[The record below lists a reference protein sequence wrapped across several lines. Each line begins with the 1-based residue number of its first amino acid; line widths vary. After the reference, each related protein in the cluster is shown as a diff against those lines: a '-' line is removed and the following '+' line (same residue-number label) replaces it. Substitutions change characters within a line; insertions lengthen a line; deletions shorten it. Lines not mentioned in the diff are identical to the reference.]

1 MNLYFYHFQFYENV
15 VLCSVKTKSI
25 LNKKILYAHLA
36 LLGAN
41 LIYGANHIIAKGI
54 MPHKIGASAFVFL
67 RILGAGL
74 LFWTLKCFVK
84 ETVAKKDLGR
94 LLICGI
100 LGVAANQLLF
110 FHGLNLTSPIDA
122 SIIITAVP
130 ILVLIFSFFILKEK
144 ITSNKIAGIV
154 LGATGATLLILS
166 GSSESGTSSFLGN
179 LFIFINAC
187 SYGLY
192 LVLVKPLM
200 KKYNTITVVSWVFLF
215 GFVFMFP
222 FGIGDALQ
230 TDFSSFTMHTYAT
243 VAFVIIGTTF
253 LAYLFNI
260 YALNNVSPSV
270 NGSYIYLQPAISF
283 IMVSIYAYWL
293 GHEQYKEDIG
303 WVKVLSCLLVFL
315 GVFLISKQSKKKGIE
330 KP

>member
-1 MNLYFYHFQFYENV
+1 MKPLLIYNLFHEIAVFCDFKLTRVN
-15 VLCSVKTKSI
+15 SNIVK
-25 LNKKILYAHLA
+25 AHLA

-41 LIYGANHIIAKGI
+41 LIYGVNHIIAKGI
-54 MPHKIGASAFVFL
+54 MPHKIAASAFVFL

-74 LFWTLKCFVK
+74 LFWILKAFIK
-84 ETVAKKDLGR
+84 ESVNKKDMGR
-94 LLICGI
+94 LLICGM
-100 LGVAANQLLF
+100 LGVAANQMLF

-130 ILVLIFSFFILKEK
+130 ILVLVFSFFLLKEK
-144 ITSNKIAGIV
+144 ITTNKIAGVTI
-154 LGATGATLLILS
+154 GAIGAILLIS
-166 GSSESGTSSFLGN
+166 TGNSEGGTSSLLGN
-179 LFIFINAC
+179 FFIFLNAC

-200 KKYNTITVVSWVFLF
+200 SKYNTMTVVSWIFLY

-222 FGIGDALQ
+222 FGIGDILNTNFEA
-230 TDFSSFTMHTYAT
+230 FTLHTYLT
-243 VAFVIIGTTF
+243 VTFVIVGTTF
-253 LAYLFNI
+253 LAYLFNV

-303 WVKVLSCLLVFL
+303 WIKVVSCLLVFL
-315 GVFLISKQSKKKGIE
+315 GVFLVSKQSKK
-330 KP
+330 PR